1 MNQGRNKHGD
11 DLPSP
16 PPAPRSLT
24 SLFCTSLGAEGRQPW
39 KCPQGLHIFPA
50 GLTGVGRHST
60 RRVPAPIPP
69 PSLYLQ
75 LPERHPSGQDT
86 SAPSGSRGRGLLPW
100 AGCGGSL
107 REAVGCLGGCAC
119 LSWGGMASVAT

>member
-50 GLTGVGRHST
+50 DLTGVGRHFHKKGTCPHPPPKLVS
-60 RRVPAPIPP
+60 PAPRATPQWP
-69 PSLYLQ
+69 GHFGPFWEQ
-75 LPERHPSGQDT
+75 RQG
-86 SAPSGSRGRGLLPW
+86 A
-100 AGCGGSL
+100 A
-107 REAVGCLGGCAC
+107 ALGWV
-119 LSWGGMASVAT
+119 WGVFA